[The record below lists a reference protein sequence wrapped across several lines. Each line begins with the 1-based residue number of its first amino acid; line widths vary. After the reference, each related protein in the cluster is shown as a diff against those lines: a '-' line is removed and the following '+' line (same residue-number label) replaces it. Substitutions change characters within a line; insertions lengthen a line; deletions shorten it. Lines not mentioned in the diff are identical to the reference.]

1 MKRKTLFSILRKN
14 YLSLIGLSLAIAG
27 ICVSRCHQDVEVGDS
42 WIKLQ
47 GSVFHTFYHIT
58 YEGSKDYRH
67 EIDSLFKVFDGSLSM
82 FNDTSIISRMNRN
95 EEVKANHYFQ
105 EVFRKANYVSHKTD
119 GAFDITVAPL
129 VNLWGFG
136 FKNSDNV
143 SQQAVDSIL
152 QFVGYQTVSLDDEG
166 YLHKQDP
173 RTILDASSIAKG
185 YMSDIVAEF
194 LSQHGVTNYMVEIG
208 GEIALNGVN
217 PKGKAWTV
225 GISRPVV
232 DSLQQ
237 DHGYQGYIQLTE
249 GGLATS
255 GNYRNFYE
263 KGGKRYA
270 HTIDPHTGYP
280 IQKDVLSATVISIDC
295 MTADAFATAFMVLG
309 KDKALEVLANEP
321 IVEGYLII
329 PSSKDSTELE
339 VVYSAG
345 FEKYLKK

>member
-1 MKRKTLFSILRKN
+1 MKRYLYLILLLLVAAG
-14 YLSLIGLSLAIAG
+14 YAIWQHNDAEAG
-27 ICVSRCHQDVEVGDS
+27 TSATDGWH
-42 WIKLQ
+42 KLQ

-58 YEGSKDYRH
+58 YEGKADYSRQ
-67 EIDSLFKVFDGSLSM
+67 IDSLFADFDGSLSM

-95 EEVKANHYFQ
+95 DTSVVANPYFRHVFEKA
-105 EVFRKANYVSHKTD
+105 AYVSGHTD

-136 FKNSDNV
+136 FRNSDNV
-143 SQQAVDSIL
+143 TPQAVDSIL
-152 QFVGYQTVSLDDEG
+152 HFVGYQTVWLDDEG
-166 YLHKQDP
+166 RLHKQDP

-185 YMSDIVAEF
+185 YMSDVVADY
-194 LSQHGVTNYMVEIG
+194 LTAQGVSNYMVEIG
-208 GEIALNGVN
+208 GEIALRGCNS
-217 PKGKAWTV
+217 KGNAWTV
-225 GISRPVV
+225 GISRPVS

-237 DHGYQGYIQLTE
+237 DHGFQEYLQLTS

-280 IQKDVLSATVISIDC
+280 IQKDVLSATVIAPDC

-309 KDKALEVLANEP
+309 KEKALEVMAREP
-321 IVEGYLII
+321 DIEGYLII
-329 PSSKDSTELE
+329 PSSADSTQLE
-339 VVYSAG
+339 VACSAG
-345 FEKYLKK
+345 FGKYIKSAN

>member
-1 MKRKTLFSILRKN
+1 MNKKYISIIVCLVAA
-14 YLSLIGLSLAIAG
+14 LAIFIGRNSQEEPA
-27 ICVSRCHQDVEVGDS
+27 QDN
-42 WIKLQ
+42 WHKLQ

-58 YEGSKDYRH
+58 YEGDKDYSQQ
-67 EIDSLFKVFDGSLSM
+67 IDSLFLAFDGSLSM

-95 EEVKANHYFQ
+95 EEVVANHYFR
-105 EVFRKANYVSHKTD
+105 EVFQKAGYVSSKTD

-136 FKNSDNV
+136 FKNSDKV
-143 SQQAVDSIL
+143 TPDAVDSIL
-152 QFVGYQTVSLDDEG
+152 KFVGFQTVSLDDEG
-166 YLHKQDP
+166 HLHKQDA

-185 YMSDIVAEF
+185 YMSDVLGEYLTQQGI
-194 LSQHGVTNYMVEIG
+194 TNYMVEIG

-217 PKGKAWTV
+217 AKGNAWTV
-225 GISRPVV
+225 GISRPVN

-237 DHGYQGYIQLTE
+237 DHGFQAYLQMTS

-280 IQKDVLSATVISIDC
+280 IQKDVLSATVIAPDC

-309 KDKALEVLANEP
+309 KDRALEVMASEP
-321 IVEGYLII
+321 TVEGYLII
-329 PSSKDSTELE
+329 PSATDSTELE

>member
-1 MKRKTLFSILRKN
+1 MKRPIYGIIVMILC
-14 YLSLIGLSLAIAG
+14 GIALY
-27 ICVSRCHQDVEVGDS
+27 RCENGTKREATEYQ
-42 WIKLQ
+42 KLQ

-58 YEGSKDYRH
+58 YQGERNYSK
-67 EIDSLFKVFDGSLSM
+67 EIDSLFRAFDGSLSM
-82 FNDTSIISRMNRN
+82 FNDTSVITRMNRN
-95 EEVKANHYFQ
+95 DPEVVANDYFRHVFDKA
-105 EVFRKANYVSHKTD
+105 RYVSDRTQ

-136 FKNSDNV
+136 FKNSDKV
-143 SQQAVDSIL
+143 TPQAVDSIL
-152 QFVGYQTVSLDDEG
+152 QFVGYQSVSLSDDG
-166 YLHKQDP
+166 HLQKTDP

-185 YMSDIVAEF
+185 YMSDIIGDYLRA
-194 LSQHGVTNYMVEIG
+194 QGVNNYMVEIG
-208 GEIALNGVN
+208 GEIALQGVN
-217 PKGKAWTV
+217 PHGNAWTV
-225 GISRPVV
+225 GIARPVV

-237 DHGYQGYIQLTE
+237 DHGYQAYLSLSE

-280 IQKDVLSATVISIDC
+280 IQRDVLSATVIAPDC

-309 KDKALEVLANEP
+309 KDKALEVMANEP
-321 IVEGYLII
+321 SVEGYLIT
-329 PSSKDSTELE
+329 PSPTDSTQLE
-339 VVYSAG
+339 VVYSDG

>member
-1 MKRKTLFSILRKN
+1 MRQYIYVIIVLLFCG
-14 YLSLIGLSLAIAG
+14 IGYYRCNAG
-27 ICVSRCHQDVEVGDS
+27 EAAQTEGQAEYR
-42 WIKLQ
+42 KLQ

-58 YEGSKDYRH
+58 YQGSRDYSH

-82 FNDTSIISRMNRN
+82 FNDTSIISRMNGNDPSVVANDYFRTVF
-95 EEVKANHYFQ
+95 EKAC
-105 EVFRKANYVSHKTD
+105 YVSERTD

-136 FKNSDNV
+136 FKNSDKV
-143 SQQAVDSIL
+143 TPQAVDSIL
-152 QFVGYQTVSLDDEG
+152 QFVGYQSVSLTEDG
-166 YLHKQDP
+166 HLLKKDP

-185 YMSDIVAEF
+185 YMSDIVGNYLRE
-194 LSQHGVTNYMVEIG
+194 QGVNNYMVEIG
-208 GEIALNGVN
+208 GEIALRGVN
-217 PKGKAWTV
+217 SRGNAWTV
-225 GISRPVV
+225 GIARPVA

-237 DHGYQGYIQLTE
+237 EHGYQAYLQLSA

-280 IQKDVLSATVISIDC
+280 IQRDVLSATVIASDC
-295 MTADAFATAFMVLG
+295 MTADAFATSFMVLG
-309 KDKALEVLANEP
+309 KEKALQVMANEP
-321 IVEGYLII
+321 GVEGYLII
-329 PSSKDSTELE
+329 PSASDSTQLE

-345 FEKYLKK
+345 FEQYIKKQ

>member
-1 MKRKTLFSILRKN
+1 MKKSI
-14 YLSLIGLSLAIAG
+14 YIIIAIGALLAIAIG
-27 ICVSRCHQDVEVGDS
+27 RKNATAEPQ
-42 WIKLQ
+42 WTKLQ

-58 YEGSKDYRH
+58 YEGAADYSH
-67 EIDSLFKVFDGSLSM
+67 EIDSLFRAFDGSLSM

-95 EEVKANHYFQ
+95 DTTAVANDFVRTVFDKAM
-105 EVFRKANYVSHKTD
+105 YVSARTD

-143 SQQAVDSIL
+143 TREAVDSIL
-152 QFVGYQTVSLDDEG
+152 QFVGYQTVSMTADGHL
-166 YLHKQDP
+166 LKQDA

-185 YMSDIVAEF
+185 YMSDVVADF
-194 LSQHGVTNYMVEIG
+194 LVGQGVENYMVEIG
-208 GEIALNGVN
+208 GEIALRGHND
-217 PKGKAWTV
+217 KGRAWTV
-225 GISRPVV
+225 GVARPVV

-237 DHGYQGYIQLTE
+237 EHGYQAFLQLTE

-280 IQKDVLSATVISIDC
+280 IQRDVLSATVIAPDC
-295 MTADAFATAFMVLG
+295 MTADAFATAFMVVG
-309 KDKALEVLANEP
+309 RERALSILADEP
-321 IVEGYLII
+321 DVEALLIV
-329 PSSKDSTELE
+329 PSANDSTQLE
-339 VVYSAG
+339 TVCSDG
-345 FEKYLKK
+345 FGKYLKE

>member
-1 MKRKTLFSILRKN
+1 MKRYIFVIIAVIALAAVAIFRNSTQDSIQSSN
-14 YLSLIGLSLAIAG
+14 
-27 ICVSRCHQDVEVGDS
+27 D
-42 WIKLQ
+42 WTKLQ

-58 YEGSKDYRH
+58 YEGSDDYSL
-67 EIDSLFKVFDGSLSM
+67 EIDSLFKLFDGSLSM

-95 EEVKANHYFQ
+95 DEGIVANDYFRNVFEKAC
-105 EVFRKANYVSHKTD
+105 YVSDKTD

-136 FKNSDNV
+136 FKNSDKV
-143 SQQAVDSIL
+143 TPQAVDSIL
-152 QFVGYQTVSLDDEG
+152 KFVGYKSVTLDEEG
-166 YLHKQDP
+166 HLHKQDP

-185 YMSDIVAEF
+185 YMSDIIGDYLYE
-194 LSQHGVTNYMVEIG
+194 HGVQNYMVEIG
-208 GEIALNGVN
+208 GEIALKGTN

-225 GISRPVV
+225 GIAKPVN

-237 DHGYQGYIQLTE
+237 DHGFQDFLQLTE

-280 IQKDVLSATVISIDC
+280 IQKDVLSATVIAPDC
-295 MTADAFATAFMVLG
+295 MTADAFATSFMVLG
-309 KDKALEVLANEP
+309 KDKALAIMAQEP
-321 IVEGYLII
+321 QVEGYLII
-329 PSSKDSTELE
+329 PCPTDSTQLE
-339 VVYSAG
+339 VVYSEG
-345 FEKYLKK
+345 FQKYIKK

>member
-1 MKRKTLFSILRKN
+1 MKKYIYIIVFIVALTAV
-14 YLSLIGLSLAIAG
+14 AIFRNNGSSEQKDA
-27 ICVSRCHQDVEVGDS
+27 E
-42 WIKLQ
+42 WTKLQ
-47 GSVFHTFYHIT
+47 GSVFHTFYHIS
-58 YEGSKDYRH
+58 YGSSADYSL

-95 EEVKANHYFQ
+95 EEGVVANSYFRTVFEKA
-105 EVFRKANYVSHKTD
+105 EYVSQKSG

-136 FKNSDNV
+136 FKNSDKV
-143 SQQAVDSIL
+143 TPEAVDSIL
-152 QFVGYQTVSLDDEG
+152 QFVGYQSVSLDNEG
-166 YLHKQDP
+166 HLHKQDP

-185 YMSDIVAEF
+185 YMSDIIGDYLYA
-194 LSQHGVTNYMVEIG
+194 QGINDYMVEIG
-208 GEIALNGVN
+208 GEIALHGSN

-225 GISRPVV
+225 GIAKPVN

-237 DHGYQGYIQLTE
+237 DHGFQAYLQLTE

-280 IQKDVLSATVISIDC
+280 IQRDVLSATVIASDC
-295 MTADAFATAFMVLG
+295 MTADAFATSFMVLG
-309 KDKALEVLANEP
+309 KNKALEVMANEP
-321 IVEGYLII
+321 GVEGYLII
-329 PSSKDSTELE
+329 PSATDSTLLE

-345 FEKYLKK
+345 FDKYIKK

>member
-1 MKRKTLFSILRKN
+1 MKKYIYIIIAILA
-14 YLSLIGLSLAIAG
+14 LTAVAIYRNNSAE
-27 ICVSRCHQDVEVGDS
+27 QTEAQAND

-58 YEGSKDYRH
+58 YEGKQDYSQ
-67 EIDSLFKVFDGSLSM
+67 EIDSLFQVFDGSLSM

-95 EEVKANHYFQ
+95 DEEVVANGYFRN
-105 EVFRKANYVSHKTD
+105 VFNKANYVSQKTE

-136 FKNSDNV
+136 FKNSDKV
-143 SQQAVDSIL
+143 TPDAVDSIL
-152 QFVGYQTVSLDDEG
+152 KFVGYQSVSLDDEG
-166 YLHKQDP
+166 HLHKQDP

-185 YMSDIVAEF
+185 YMSDIIGDYLHE
-194 LSQHGVTNYMVEIG
+194 QGVTNYMVEIG
-208 GEIALNGVN
+208 GEIALMGNN
-217 PKGKAWTV
+217 PKGNAWTV
-225 GISRPVV
+225 GIAKPVN

-237 DHGYQGYIQLTE
+237 DHGFQDFLQLTS

-280 IQKDVLSATVISIDC
+280 IQKDVLSATVIARDC

-309 KDKALEVLANEP
+309 KEKALEVMANEP
-321 IVEGYLII
+321 NVEGYLII
-329 PSSKDSTELE
+329 PSSSDSTELE

-345 FEKYLKK
+345 FDQYIKR

>member
-1 MKRKTLFSILRKN
+1 MKRYIYIIIAVCTLT
-14 YLSLIGLSLAIAG
+14 AIA
-27 ICVSRCHQDVEVGDS
+27 IYRNTTNKETELAEYE
-42 WIKLQ
+42 WTKLQ
-47 GSVFHTFYHIT
+47 GSVFHTIYHIT
-58 YEGSKDYRH
+58 YNDARDFSL

-82 FNDTSIISRMNRN
+82 FNDTSIITRMNRN
-95 EEVKANHYFQ
+95 DVEVVANDYFRNVFHKAM
-105 EVFRKANYVSHKTD
+105 YVSDKTE

-136 FKNSDNV
+136 FKNSDKV
-143 SQQAVDSIL
+143 TPQAVDSIL
-152 QFVGYQTVSLDDEG
+152 QFVGYQSVSLDDDG
-166 YLHKQDP
+166 HLHKQDS

-185 YMSDIVAEF
+185 YMSDIVGSYLQA
-194 LSQHGVTNYMVEIG
+194 QGVKNYMVEIG
-208 GEIALNGVN
+208 GEIALAGTN

-225 GISRPVV
+225 GISRPVS

-237 DHGYQGYIQLTE
+237 DHGFQAFLQLTE

-280 IQKDVLSATVISIDC
+280 IQKDVLSSTVIAPDC

-309 KDKALEVLANEP
+309 KDKALEIMSQEP
-321 IVEGYLII
+321 NVEGYLII
-329 PSSKDSTELE
+329 PSETDSTQLE
-339 VVYSAG
+339 VVFSEG
-345 FEKYLKK
+345 FKKYLKE